1 MIYKKD
7 MNRGVSIAKW
17 NDHVANEDSFFSSD
31 TCIAVSDGA
40 GGCGLFAD
48 EWSQYLI
55 EQLPKNKP
63 VTSFTE
69 LDEWVDGIWE
79 TFYND
84 HEERAKE
91 GDGIL
96 LNKYYNEGSCA
107 TIAAAWITEEKIC
120 KWMAYGDSVV
130 FHYSK
135 ETGVLEHSFTKLSDF
150 SNPPRLVSS
159 KDPLEEEG
167 FSSGDFYL
175 DESSVVFAAS
185 DALSHYIVMMYELS
199 KSKEYGAELAEEYL
213 KASGNSQLLK
223 TAEMLRL
230 NFTNKVI
237 VKLLQVSDSQLTFEE
252 YLKKLYRQG
261 VIDIDDFTI
270 CWMSHDV
277 LN

>member
-1 MIYKKD
+1 

-185 DALSHYIVMMYELS
+185 DALSHYIMMMYELS

>member
-1 MIYKKD
+1 MY

-48 EWSQYLI
+48 EWSKYLI

-63 VTSFTE
+63 ITSFTE

-79 TFYND
+79 TFYNE

-107 TIAAAWITEEKIC
+107 TIAAAWITGDKQC

-130 FHYSK
+130 FHYSQD
-135 ETGVLEHSFTKLSDF
+135 TGVLEHSFTKLSDF
-150 SNPPRLVSS
+150 SNPPRLVSC

-185 DALSHYIVMMYELS
+185 DALSHYIMMMYELS

>member
-1 MIYKKD
+1 MIYRKD
-7 MNRGVSIAKW
+7 MNRGVSIAKF
-17 NDHVANEDSFFSSD
+17 NDHVANEDAFYSSD

-40 GGCGLFAD
+40 GGCGLFAN
-48 EWSQYLI
+48 EWSEYLVKH
-55 EQLPKNKP
+55 LPKDKP
-63 VTSFTE
+63 IVCFKE

-79 TFYND
+79 PFYNE

-107 TIAAAWITEEKIC
+107 TIAAAWITGDKQC

-175 DESSVVFAAS
+175 DESSVVFVAS
-185 DALSHYIVMMYELS
+185 DALSHYIMMMYELS

>member
-185 DALSHYIVMMYELS
+185 DALSHYIMMMYELS

>member
-1 MIYKKD
+1 
-7 MNRGVSIAKW
+7 MNRGVSIAKF
-17 NDHVANEDSFFSSD
+17 NDHVANEDAFCSSD

-40 GGCGLFAD
+40 GGCGLFAN
-48 EWSQYLI
+48 EWSEYLVKH
-55 EQLPKNKP
+55 LPKDKP
-63 VTSFTE
+63 VVSFKE

-79 TFYND
+79 TFYNE

-107 TIAAAWITEEKIC
+107 TIAAAWITGEKKC

-150 SNPPRLVSS
+150 SNPPRLVSC

-185 DALSHYIVMMYELS
+185 DALSHYIMMMYELS

>member
-1 MIYKKD
+1 
-7 MNRGVSIAKW
+7 MNRGVSIAKF
-17 NDHVANEDSFFSSD
+17 NDHVANEDAFYSSD

-40 GGCGLFAD
+40 GGCGLFAN
-48 EWSQYLI
+48 EWSEYLVKH
-55 EQLPKNKP
+55 LPKDKP
-63 VTSFTE
+63 VVSFKE

-79 TFYND
+79 PFYNE

-107 TIAAAWITEEKIC
+107 TIAAVWITGDKQC

-130 FHYSK
+130 FHYSQD
-135 ETGVLEHSFTKLSDF
+135 TGVLEHSFTKLSDF
-150 SNPPRLVSS
+150 SNPPRLVSC

-167 FSSGDFYL
+167 FSSGDFCL

-185 DALSHYIVMMYELS
+185 EALSHYIMMMYELS